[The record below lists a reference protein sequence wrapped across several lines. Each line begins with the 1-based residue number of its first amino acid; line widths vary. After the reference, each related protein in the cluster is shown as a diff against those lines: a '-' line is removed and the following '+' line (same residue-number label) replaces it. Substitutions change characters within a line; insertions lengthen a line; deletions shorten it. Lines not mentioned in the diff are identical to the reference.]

1 MSDPCP
7 MCNLYTQ
14 TTAREAA
21 RRLFHIQPEFDL
33 LGNHPIENE
42 GSVYPD
48 KDAPVVR
55 TRKDGTREL
64 VMMRWGFPPT
74 EEKGRPVTNVRNLA
88 SPYWRGWLDKPAFRC
103 LIPAERFAEPH
114 PTRKDAKG
122 WVDNEWFGMKSGEP
136 FAFAGIWRPWT
147 GPRSIGNRQKED
159 KEWRL
164 FAILTC
170 APNELV
176 APVHPKA
183 MPVIVGPSDFDTWL
197 STSGDA
203 AEKLAKPFPAQA
215 MAIVPGAPPAWAM
228 AAQKT
233 LL

>member
-1 MSDPCP
+1 MRGSAPSPGSHPRHRPEDDHVESGPWKNASRGAILEP

-21 RRLFHIQPEFDL
+21 RRLFKVEPAFDL

-55 TRKDGTREL
+55 TRRDGAREL
-64 VMMRWGFPPT
+64 LMMRWGFPPA
-74 EEKGRPVTNVRNLA
+74 EEKGRPVTNVRNLS

-103 LIPAERFAEPH
+103 LVPAERFAEPH

-122 WVDNEWFGMKSGEP
+122 WVDNEWFGMANGEP

-147 GPRSIGNRQKED
+147 GPRSIGNRKEGR
-159 KEWRL
+159 EG
-164 FAILTC
+164 
-170 APNELV
+170 V
-176 APVHPKA
+176 APLRHPH
-183 MPVIVGPSDFDTWL
+183 VC
-197 STSGDA
+197 
-203 AEKLAKPFPAQA
+203 AE
-215 MAIVPGAPPAWAM
+215 
-228 AAQKT
+228 
-233 LL
+233 